1 MEIIQAGYPT
11 PLLKSIYFA
20 SERESQ
26 IAHFRRPEEGGFMY
40 EDDGWIGEL
49 VYRPPLCRDLATVV
63 NRPITLQAAALHK

>member
-1 MEIIQAGYPT
+1 
-11 PLLKSIYFA
+11 
-20 SERESQ
+20 
-26 IAHFRRPEEGGFMY
+26 MY